1 MAEASGVNDA
11 LGRVD
16 AAIHSLESAIEGRRE
31 ELQATSGLEEELH
44 RLGLDRSQLAQSL
57 DTAESRSGRLEET
70 NREVSRR
77 LVAAMESLRQVLARY
92 GR

>member
-1 MAEASGVNDA
+1 MAETSAVNDA
-11 LGRVD
+11 LRRVD
-16 AAIHSLESAIEGRRE
+16 AAMHNLENAIEGRRE
-31 ELQATSGLEEELH
+31 DMQATSGLEEELH

-57 DTAESRSGRLEET
+57 DAAESRSARLEKA

-77 LVAAMESLRQVLARY
+77 LVAAMETLRHLLARY

>member
-1 MAEASGVNDA
+1 MAETSAVNDA
-11 LGRVD
+11 LRRVD
-16 AAIHSLESAIEGRRE
+16 AAMHGLENTIEGRRE
-31 ELQATSGLEEELH
+31 DMQARSGLEEELH

-57 DTAESRSGRLEET
+57 DAAESRSARLEEA

-77 LVAAMESLRQVLARY
+77 LVAAMETLRHLLARY